1 MRKYTKPELE
11 TLCVY
16 SKEVIA
22 TGLDEWLYSA
32 DGEPY
37 RDAGI
42 STYVLVS

>member
-22 TGLDEWLYSA
+22 AGLDEWLNSA
-32 DGEPY
+32 DGELY
-37 RDAGI
+37 KDAGI
-42 STYVLVS
+42 STYVLGS